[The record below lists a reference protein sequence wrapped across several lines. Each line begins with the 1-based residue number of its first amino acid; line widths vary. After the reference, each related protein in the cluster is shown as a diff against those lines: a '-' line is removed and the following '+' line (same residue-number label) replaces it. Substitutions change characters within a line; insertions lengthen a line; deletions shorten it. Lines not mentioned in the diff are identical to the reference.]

1 MSKTILIAEMVLPV
15 LSPPLSGYA
24 VTVEGDA
31 IIAIEP
37 VRILEKKY
45 PYAKRIDLKNAI
57 IMPGL
62 INLHTHL
69 ELSGLKGCFC
79 EGIDFIDWIK
89 GLIEKK
95 NGLKRADYE
104 TGVTNGIKELIG
116 TGTTSVGEITSE
128 DISPY
133 VLNSY
138 GIRGKVFYEVI
149 GVSYFISKYIWFKKR
164 AEINR
169 FRGNGLTEAGISPH
183 SCYSLT
189 YDLLKRVGNYS
200 IRHGLS
206 LSSHI
211 SETKDESEFI
221 RSGGGKIKELLNGLG
236 FDTPL
241 PFHSYSPTF
250 YFNELGLLRKDF
262 IAAHAVWVDEKD
274 MDIMKESSISVAHC
288 PRSNLFLKVGKSP
301 VVKLL
306 KTGINV
312 GLGTDSLASNH
323 SLNMW
328 DEMRSTYKLH
338 RDEGLSPYEVFKMA
352 TINGAKAL
360 GLEEKVG
367 SIEIGKKADLIAV
380 KMPDNSGDDIYSSLL
395 DETKDVHLT
404 MVAGKILY
412 HREGY
417 WN

>member
-15 LSPPLSGYA
+15 LSPPLNGCA
-24 VTVEGDA
+24 VTVEDDS
-31 IIAIEP
+31 IIDIEP
-37 VRILEKKY
+37 VQILEKKY
-45 PYAKRIDLKNAI
+45 PDAKRIDLKNAI

-62 INLHTHL
+62 INIHTHL
-69 ELSGLKGCFC
+69 ELSGLKGCFR

-95 NGLKRADYE
+95 RVLKRAEYE
-104 TGVTNGIKELIG
+104 TGVANGIKELIG

-133 VLNSY
+133 MLDSY

-149 GVSYFISKYIWFKKR
+149 GLSYFISKYIWFKKR

-189 YDLLKRVGNYS
+189 YGLLKRVGNYS

-288 PRSNLFLKVGKSP
+288 PRSNLFLNVGKSP
-301 VVKLL
+301 VIKLL

-328 DEMRSTYKLH
+328 DEMRSAYKLH
-338 RDEGLSPYEVFKMA
+338 RDDGLSSHEIIKMA
-352 TINGAKAL
+352 TVNGAKAL
-360 GLEEKVG
+360 GLDDKVG
-367 SIEIGKKADLIAV
+367 TIEVGKKADLIAV
-380 KMPDNSGDDIYSSLL
+380 KMPENLSGDIYSDLIR
-395 DETKDVHLT
+395 ETKNILIT
-404 MVAGKILY
+404 MVSGKILY
-412 HREGY
+412 QEEKG